1 VRQIESGKSPVDGR
15 HRPIARG
22 RRFRLMKAAS
32 GRRNRCRVLARLG
45 RDRGSTKCQGQ
56 RPSDR
61 SALSALV
68 RRVEALTLSVGFR
81 REEIYTQT
89 DLATLKGNAVRG
101 EFDQLVGRQVRLF
114 GYVVSGRQ
122 EQVNTA
128 TVWQTTVNVGVSVRF

>member
-1 VRQIESGKSPVDGR
+1 
-15 HRPIARG
+15 
-22 RRFRLMKAAS
+22 
-32 GRRNRCRVLARLG
+32 
-45 RDRGSTKCQGQ
+45 
-56 RPSDR
+56 
-61 SALSALV
+61 
-68 RRVEALTLSVGFR
+68 VGFR